1 MTTPGKINSVLI
13 PRPFKHEAY
22 TLFEVLLA
30 LGIIAILLGV
40 TVPLITNSWSN
51 SPSEETAKAIEKS
64 AQAAHKKAIET
75 GEARQLR
82 LTDSG
87 LVGEGDIPNAQLP
100 KGWKM
105 QVRRFTENRFRKP
118 QRDEIWGFNGAG
130 ICDPLELRIFT
141 KEESIVLKFD
151 PLTALIVTDEN

>member
-1 MTTPGKINSVLI
+1 MTTQGKINSASI
-13 PRPFKHEAY
+13 PKASKHGAY

-75 GEARQLR
+75 GDARQLR

-87 LVGEGDIPNAQLP
+87 LIGEGDIPTALLP

-118 QRDEIWGFNGAG
+118 QRDEFWGFNGAG
-130 ICDPLELRIFT
+130 ICDPLELRIFS

>member
-1 MTTPGKINSVLI
+1 MTTPGKINSVSI
-13 PRPFKHEAY
+13 PRASKHGAY

-51 SPSEETAKAIEKS
+51 SPSEGIAQAIEKS
-64 AQAAHKKAIET
+64 AQAAHRKAIET

-82 LTDSG
+82 LTESSLMGDA
-87 LVGEGDIPNAQLP
+87 DIPTAQLP
-100 KGWKM
+100 KGWKL

-118 QRDEIWGFNGAG
+118 QRDEFWGFNGAG
-130 ICDPLELRIFT
+130 ICDPLELRISS
-141 KEESIVLKFD
+141 KDESIVLKFD
-151 PLTALIVTDEN
+151 PLTALIVTDEK

>member
-1 MTTPGKINSVLI
+1 MTPEKASRISI
-13 PRPFKHEAY
+13 PCLFSKHGGY

-40 TVPLITNSWSN
+40 TVPLITNSWN
-51 SPSEETAKAIEKS
+51 PSPSEEISRAIEMS
-64 AQAAHKKAIET
+64 VQDAHKKAVET
-75 GEARQLR
+75 GEARRLR
-82 LTDSG
+82 LGESG
-87 LVGEGDIPNAQLP
+87 LVGEGDIASAPLP
-100 KGWKM
+100 KGWTL

-118 QRDEIWGFNGAG
+118 HSDEFWGFNGAG
-130 ICDPLELRIFT
+130 ICDPLELRLVG

>member
-1 MTTPGKINSVLI
+1 MTPEKTTKISI
-13 PRPFKHEAY
+13 PRPPENGGY

-40 TVPLITNSWSN
+40 TVPLITNSWN
-51 SPSEETAKAIEKS
+51 PSPSEEIARTIEKS
-64 AQAAHKKAIET
+64 VQNAHKKAVET
-75 GEARQLR
+75 GEARRLR
-82 LTDSG
+82 LGESG
-87 LVGEGDIPNAQLP
+87 LVGEGVIASAPLP
-100 KGWKM
+100 KGWKL

-118 QRDEIWGFNGAG
+118 QRDEFWGFNGAG
-130 ICDPLELRIFT
+130 ICDPLELRLVS

>member
-1 MTTPGKINSVLI
+1 MMTPEKTTKISIPHPPGNGG
-13 PRPFKHEAY
+13 Y

-40 TVPLITNSWSN
+40 TVPLITNSWN
-51 SPSEETAKAIEKS
+51 PSPSEEIARTIEKS
-64 AQAAHKKAIET
+64 VQDAHKKAVET
-75 GEARQLR
+75 GEARRLR
-82 LTDSG
+82 LGESG
-87 LVGEGDIPNAQLP
+87 LVGEGGIASAPLP
-100 KGWKM
+100 KGWKL

-118 QRDEIWGFNGAG
+118 QRDEFWGFNGAG
-130 ICDPLELRIFT
+130 ICDPLELRLVS

>member
-1 MTTPGKINSVLI
+1 MTPEKTSKISIPHPPGNGG
-13 PRPFKHEAY
+13 Y

-40 TVPLITNSWSN
+40 TVPLITNSWN
-51 SPSEETAKAIEKS
+51 PSPSEEIARTIEKS
-64 AQAAHKKAIET
+64 VQDAHKKAVET
-75 GEARQLR
+75 GEARRLR
-82 LTDSG
+82 LGESG
-87 LVGEGDIPNAQLP
+87 LVGEGGIASAPLP
-100 KGWKM
+100 KGWKL

-118 QRDEIWGFNGAG
+118 QRDEFWGFNGAG
-130 ICDPLELRIFT
+130 ICDPLELRLVS

>member
-1 MTTPGKINSVLI
+1 MTTPGKINSVSI
-13 PRPFKHEAY
+13 PRASKHGAY

-51 SPSEETAKAIEKS
+51 SPSEGIAQAIEKS
-64 AQAAHKKAIET
+64 AQAAHRKAIET

-82 LTDSG
+82 LTESSLIGDA
-87 LVGEGDIPNAQLP
+87 DIPTAQLP
-100 KGWKM
+100 KGWKL

-118 QRDEIWGFNGAG
+118 QRDEFWGFNGAG
-130 ICDPLELRIFT
+130 ICDPLELRISS
-141 KEESIVLKFD
+141 KDESIVLKFD
-151 PLTALIVTDEN
+151 PLTALIVTDEK

>member
-1 MTTPGKINSVLI
+1 MTPEKTTKISISRPPGNGG
-13 PRPFKHEAY
+13 Y

-40 TVPLITNSWSN
+40 TVPLITNSWN
-51 SPSEETAKAIEKS
+51 PSPTEEIARTIEKS
-64 AQAAHKKAIET
+64 VQDAHKKAVET
-75 GEARQLR
+75 GEARRLR
-82 LTDSG
+82 LGESG
-87 LVGEGDIPNAQLP
+87 LVGEGGIASAPLQ
-100 KGWKM
+100 KGWKL

-118 QRDEIWGFNGAG
+118 QRDEFWGFNGAG
-130 ICDPLELRIFT
+130 ICDPLELRIVG

>member
-1 MTTPGKINSVLI
+1 MTTPGKTSNVSI
-13 PRPFKHEAY
+13 PRASRHEAY

-30 LGIIAILLGV
+30 LGIIAILLGL

-64 AQAAHKKAIET
+64 AQAAQKKAIET

-82 LTDSG
+82 LTESG
-87 LVGEGDIPNAQLP
+87 LVGDSDIPTAQLP

-118 QRDEIWGFNGAG
+118 EKDEFWGFNGAG
-130 ICDPLELRIFT
+130 ICDPLELRIFS

-151 PLTALIVTDEN
+151 PLTALIVTDEK